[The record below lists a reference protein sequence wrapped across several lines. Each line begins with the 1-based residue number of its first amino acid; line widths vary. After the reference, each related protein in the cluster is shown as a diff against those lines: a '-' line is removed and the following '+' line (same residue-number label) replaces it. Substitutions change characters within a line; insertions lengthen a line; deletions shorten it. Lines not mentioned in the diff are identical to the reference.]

1 MQMEKRAAEIERSL
15 TLEKSKGKELELRL
29 SSLNSVNGALL
40 HHVVTMEFQAQE
52 TRNQPVSIQ
61 GSSINQIAVD

>member
-1 MQMEKRAAEIERSL
+1 MQMEKRAAEIKRSL
-15 TLEKSKGKELELRL
+15 MLEKSKGKELELHL

-52 TRNQPVSIQ
+52 TRN
-61 GSSINQIAVD
+61 